1 MQERGLS
8 AYLAELIGTFL
19 LVFFITSVVVLFVA
33 TGDQAQFGSDFAVV
47 GLVHAFLLFGLIVM
61 FGVVSGGH
69 FNPAVTLAAAAIKR
83 ISPMDAAIYMLA
95 QLSGG
100 VLGALLCKGLLLDEG
115 RATHYGAAEVSGLLG
130 GNFQGAIVEAIGTF
144 CLVLVILAAVFSKK
158 SFKEWAP
165 LAIGTTLGF
174 IVMVGGPLTGGS
186 FNPARWFG
194 PALVGNEWGGVWPY
208 LVGPIVGS
216 LLAAAVFRFVL
227 EAGGPAPTEPPEPVK
242 ATAEEAGAAEE
253 ARAAEAAKQSRLPDL
268 SLSIE
273 PPGAQGPAAFVVPGG
288 IDLCSSVR
296 SVRRV
301 TFSRNYTLSLSRT
314 CQCYCKYC
322 AFATHRAHIHAPEA
336 VAAKLDEAERR
347 NAKELL
353 VLTGERPEVNAEVAA
368 KLAEWGHEDFT
379 SYVVWACERALERGI
394 LPHTNL
400 GVLEQGGPRPPARGH
415 GLSGPDAGVD
425 LRAADGDRPRRA
437 RRPSIRRSAWRRS
450 KPRAS

>member
-61 FGVVSGGH
+61 FGVASGGH

-83 ISPMDAAIYMLA
+83 ISPIDAAIYMLA

-100 VLGALLCKGLLLDEG
+100 VLGALLTKGLLLDEG
-115 RATHYGAAEVSGLLG
+115 RAPHYGAVEVSRSARRR
-130 GNFQGAIVEAIGTF
+130 NFQGAIVEAIGTF
-144 CLVLVILAAVFSKK
+144 CLVLVILAAVYSKK

-194 PALVGNEWGGVWPY
+194 PALVGNDWGGVWPY

-216 LLAAAVFRFVL
+216 LLAARSSGSCSSPVAR
-227 EAGGPAPTEPPEPVK
+227 PPTESPEPVK
-242 ATAEEAGAAEE
+242 AAPRKPDPPKKPEPPKPK
-253 ARAAEAAKQSRLPDL
+253 ARAGFLIRLLTSSR
-268 SLSIE
+268 
-273 PPGAQGPAAFVVPGG
+273 GPAVAPVLDPRGVDPVASAACGG
-288 IDLCSSVR
+288 SPSHATTR
-296 SVRRV
+296 SP
-301 TFSRNYTLSLSRT
+301 SRAPASATASTAR
-314 CQCYCKYC
+314 
-322 AFATHRAHIHAPEA
+322 FATHRAHIHSPEA

-368 KLAEWGHEDFT
+368 RLAEWGHEDFT

-400 GVLEQGGPRPPARGH
+400 GVL
-415 GLSGPDAGVD
+415 
-425 LRAADGDRPRRA
+425 
-437 RRPSIRRSAWRRS
+437 
-450 KPRAS
+450 